1 MSSKTEVWWI
11 PRVLLMAT
19 SKELENHKVG
29 FGNLQQIAYLQQYSH
44 SFSVTH

>member
-11 PRVLLMAT
+11 LRVLLVAT

-29 FGNLQQIAYLQQYSH
+29 FGNLQKTTYLQQYSY
-44 SFSVTH
+44 SFSVTR